1 MEGGRGRGGEG
12 GWRVKGEGGE
22 DGERGVE
29 GVERQ
34 YERAKGAPHSS
45 MTTAIKGIPASSLH
59 KEHSRPPQ
67 C

>member
-1 MEGGRGRGGEG
+1 M
-12 GWRVKGEGGE
+12 KGEGGE
-22 DGERGVE
+22 DGERGAE
-29 GVERQ
+29 GWRDN
-34 YERAKGAPHSS
+34 ERAKGAPHSS